1 MKRVLE
7 NLAQAKLDEKT
18 IASIARLLTI
28 WHERSIF
35 EVKIQ
40 TELQRVWTKK
50 TLEAQAENMKD
61 TSDQPRTP
69 PPKKPKIGERS

>member
-18 IASIARLLTI
+18 IGSIGRLLTI
-28 WHERSIF
+28 WNERSIF
-35 EVKIQ
+35 EAKIQ

-50 TLEAQAENMKD
+50 TLEAQAEKIKD
-61 TSDQPRTP
+61 TPDEPKTP
-69 PPKKPKIGERS
+69 PPKKPKIGKR